1 MGPSRTPDPWQ
12 NKDRG
17 PHADPEHPAAST
29 DHHLDSTTASAEQLE
44 SGLGSHTPT
53 VEAGR
58 ITARWAV
65 APWSRTERLRF
76 ARLLFGN
83 ALREDGE

>member
-1 MGPSRTPDPWQ
+1 MGSSRTSIPWQ

-17 PHADPEHPAAST
+17 PRADPEHQGAPA
-29 DHHLDSTTASAEQLE
+29 DHHLDSNTASAEQME
-44 SGLGSHTPT
+44 SGLGSHTPIA
-53 VEAGR
+53 EAGR
-58 ITARWAV
+58 VTARWAV
-65 APWSRTERLRF
+65 AHWSRTERLRF